1 MAKPMTPNSPRQAQ
15 GNEADSRPAKM
26 SGGQSSGQGGGQS
39 REMDLFNDVTS
50 YLRTYARERPDV
62 AALWCF
68 GVGFVLGW
76 KLKPW

>member
-1 MAKPMTPNSPRQAQ
+1 MPTNQEIQTQRV
-15 GNEADSRPAKM
+15 
-26 SGGQSSGQGGGQS
+26 QSSRSSNDHCIEAGS
-39 REMDLFNDVTS
+39 LDLQPSQDIVD
-50 YLRTYARERPDV
+50 YLKTYAREKPDV

>member
-1 MAKPMTPNSPRQAQ
+1 MEKGPVTHSGEMRSRSMYGSNSKNEKLQPVEDLMDYAK
-15 GNEADSRPAKM
+15 
-26 SGGQSSGQGGGQS
+26 
-39 REMDLFNDVTS
+39 
-50 YLRTYARERPDV
+50 TYARQNPEM